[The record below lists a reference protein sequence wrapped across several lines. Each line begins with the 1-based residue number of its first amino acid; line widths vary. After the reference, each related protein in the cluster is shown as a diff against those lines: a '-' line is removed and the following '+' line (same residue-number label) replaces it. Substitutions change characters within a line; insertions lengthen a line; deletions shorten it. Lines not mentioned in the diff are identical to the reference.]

1 MLRLIHTDLSESS
14 GAIGQLDSD
23 KSGSVS
29 YLANQEMKG

>member
-1 MLRLIHTDLSESS
+1 MLRLIYADLSESS